1 MTLTVHK
8 DLVQGTEE
16 WLTVRR
22 GIVTA
27 SIVGNLITTRRLTA
41 ADYECPACS
50 APANDPCLS
59 KTKPGAVIKTMHP
72 ERAET
77 ARTSKSP
84 LIFETASNDISRG
97 ITLLLASE
105 RITGWTEPTFMNA
118 AMERGIAD
126 EPIARDIYSEHYAP
140 VTEVG
145 FMTEDKWGFYLGYSP
160 DGLVGETGLIEIKSR
175 APKAQVA
182 TVLAGHPPAENMA
195 QLQAGLLV
203 SGREWLDYISFA
215 GGMHMYVK
223 RIYPDPRWFEA
234 IINAVRSFENNA
246 REMIALYQDAV
257 IGLQPTERRLE
268 LEMVI

>member
-27 SIVGNLITTRRLTA
+27 SIVGNLVTTRRLTA
-41 ADYECPACS
+41 ADYECPACE
-50 APANDPCLS
+50 APANDPCRS

-105 RITGWTEPTFMNA
+105 RITGWTEPTFMND
-118 AMERGIAD
+118 AMARGVED
-126 EPIARDIYSEHYAP
+126 EPKARAVYAEHYAP
-140 VTEVG
+140 VDEVG
-145 FMTEDKWGFYLGYSP
+145 FMIEDRFGFRIGYSP
-160 DGLVGETGLIEIKSR
+160 DGLVGADGLIEIKSR
-175 APKAQVA
+175 SPKAQLA
-182 TVLAGHPPAENMA
+182 TILADVPPAENIP

-203 SGREWLDYISFA
+203 SGRKWLDYISYAA
-215 GGMHMYVK
+215 GMPMFVK
-223 RIYPDPRWFEA
+223 RVYPDKRWFDA
-234 IINAVRSFENNA
+234 ITNAVATFEANA
-246 REMIALYQDAV
+246 QEMVAIYQDA
-257 IGLQPTERRLE
+257 ITNLHPTERTIDHGL
-268 LEMVI
+268 VI